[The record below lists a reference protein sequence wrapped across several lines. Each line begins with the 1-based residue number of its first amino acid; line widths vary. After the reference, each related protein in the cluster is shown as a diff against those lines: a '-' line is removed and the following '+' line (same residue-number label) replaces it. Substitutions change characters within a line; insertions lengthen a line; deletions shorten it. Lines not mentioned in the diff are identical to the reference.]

1 MTYLLLFPW
10 RVDCSI
16 FLMKNNVLI
25 VSDWSSGRNGFDH
38 PLKYRR
44 RPLYSMHSLSA
55 MWAFDMKHFIPNM
68 AIMGVDKANNRR
80 FSAADCGSNN
90 FPAIVPPANGISL
103 WPIAEGF
110 SLDDLS
116 QQISILL
123 PTRRWRPRRQRITQ
137 TPHHLPGIILFFL
150 WKDKKMVHILIV
162 FTFPISISIP
172 PFVPVDSKTLDVPDD
187 IYTVVSDCSYYL
199 ISPQKKKA
207 CENYHF
213 SSSLDV
219 AAETQIRL

>member
-1 MTYLLLFPW
+1 
-10 RVDCSI
+10 
-16 FLMKNNVLI
+16 
-25 VSDWSSGRNGFDH
+25 
-38 PLKYRR
+38 
-44 RPLYSMHSLSA
+44 MHS
-55 MWAFDMKHFIPNM
+55 
-68 AIMGVDKANNRR
+68 IMFR
-80 FSAADCGSNN
+80 SNEVEKDGR
-90 FPAIVPPANGISL
+90 ALISFFEVL
-103 WPIAEGF
+103 RSDHKDYF

-137 TPHHLPGIILFFL
+137 HSDSSSSCGHHLAGIILFFL
-150 WKDKKMVHILIV
+150 WKDKNMVHILIV